1 MLAIFAGGGAAIA
14 FGVST
19 LCSARSSRSIGAAS
33 TVGWVALIGLVIT
46 LPLVVVTAAPRG
58 LTGSSVGWLLA
69 SGVGNAL
76 GLLLAYQGL
85 RVGKVGVVG
94 PILST
99 EGAVAALLAVA
110 AGQQLGVPRIAALS
124 VIAVGI
130 ALAGISRSSTT
141 TSNVA
146 AGAAWAA
153 GAAVA

>member
-1 MLAIFAGGGAAIA
+1 MGFPCGFSSAAQPT
-14 FGVST
+14 GVISLFEASRLT
-19 LCSARSSRSIGAAS
+19 LS
-33 TVGWVALIGLVIT
+33 
-46 LPLVVVTAAPRG
+46 
-58 LTGSSVGWLLA
+58 GSSVGWLLA

-124 VIAVGI
+124 VIAVG
-130 ALAGISRSSTT
+130 TP
-141 TSNVA
+141 A
-146 AGAAWAA
+146 A
-153 GAAVA
+153 